1 MDPRLD
7 LVPVP
12 LQLLDLFLEV
22 RLELLLLVRILG
34 VVDLPPKKLS
44 DNSPKSAREKIP
56 QDQGEW
62 RWSGRAYLVPD
73 AVEDVDALLDLL
85 EDAVDLALQLPTG
98 AHGGG
103 GGALA
108 LGRG

>member
-34 VVDLPPKKLS
+34 VV
-44 DNSPKSAREKIP
+44 N
-56 QDQGEW
+56 
-62 RWSGRAYLVPD
+62 LVPD